1 MDHVQRSKA
10 DCHSPAFHGGNR
22 RFSTMAASFHDT
34 SKRSRGATI
43 SLIPF
48 CLILLF
54 GAPAR
59 GQSETDDRLVPQD
72 TVELKVSGWD
82 ALRGGVTEGVELNGA
97 FTIDTAGTLDLPVIG
112 HVPALGLHESEL
124 AKLITDRLQARSGFD
139 VRPVTTVQRSQS
151 AASSGGAKV
160 EGHPPGAP
168 PDVNGSRTLVEAA
181 ATGLE
186 RERSKTDASL
196 TVASLH
202 ELSAVRKELEAAR
215 QQASADRQSADKV
228 EQVLRSEL
236 QAAREQLDTMR
247 RVTADAGARARA
259 IADATTLQGQA
270 LDEQKQRAERLAR
283 DLATAQREVESLQ
296 AKAALAI
303 HDKAAAL
310 GAHQAAEASLS
321 GARRALDEERQKVER
336 FERDLA
342 TAHQSL
348 DALEASGKLAVAAQV
363 AGIRGREVAE
373 AAAKRAGEALA
384 LERGRADA
392 LERDLDAARQ
402 DRDAAK
408 DEVARLSAAL
418 EQQRERAFGLAR
430 DLAAAR
436 NETDILK
443 ARDAP
448 RDQRIEPAPKA
459 PAGDR
464 AGPRTSALAG
474 KRARSAREPERRE
487 IRKVVVRKSPRP
499 VRLTT
504 ISLPAAL
511 LPTRAPLRPAQG
523 IW

>member
-1 MDHVQRSKA
+1 MDHVQTSNA
-10 DCHSPAFHGGNR
+10 DCHSPALSGGIR
-22 RFSTMAASFHDT
+22 RFSAVAALFHDT
-34 SKRSRGATI
+34 RKRSRGAAI

-54 GAPAR
+54 GAPAKS
-59 GQSETDDRLVPQD
+59 QSETDDRLAPQD

-82 ALRGGVTEGVELNGA
+82 ALRGGITEGVELNGA
-97 FTIDTAGTLDLPVIG
+97 FTIGATGTLDLPGIG
-112 HVPALGLHESEL
+112 HVPAAGLRESEL

-139 VRPVTTVQRSQS
+139 VRPVTTVQRRQS
-151 AASSGGAKV
+151 ATSSGDAKV
-160 EGHPPGAP
+160 EGHPLGAP
-168 PDVNGSRTLVEAA
+168 PDVNGSRTLVAAA

-186 RERSKTDASL
+186 RERSKTDASPD
-196 TVASLH
+196 

-236 QAAREQLDTMR
+236 EAAREQLDTMR
-247 RVTADAGARARA
+247 RVTADAGVRARA
-259 IADATTLQGQA
+259 IADATALQGQA

-283 DLATAQREVESLQ
+283 DLATVQREVETLQ
-296 AKAALAI
+296 AKAAVAI
-303 HDKAAAL
+303 HEKAEAL

-342 TAHQSL
+342 AAHQSL
-348 DALEASGKLAVAAQV
+348 DVLEASGKLAAAAQV
-363 AGIRGREVAE
+363 ASIQGRQVAE
-373 AAAKRAGEALA
+373 AAAKRASEDLA

-392 LERDLDAARQ
+392 LERDLDVARQ

-418 EQQRERAFGLAR
+418 EQQRERAVVLAR
-430 DLAAAR
+430 DLAAAQ

-459 PAGDR
+459 PAADR
-464 AGPRTSALAG
+464 AGPHTSALTG
-474 KRARSAREPERRE
+474 KRAREPERRE
-487 IRKVVVRKSPRP
+487 IRKVVVRKSPPP

>member
-10 DCHSPAFHGGNR
+10 DCHSPAFPDGNR
-22 RFSTMAASFHDT
+22 PFSTMAALFHDT
-34 SKRSRGATI
+34 RKRSRCATI

-72 TVELKVSGWD
+72 IVELKVSGWD
-82 ALRGGVTEGVELNGA
+82 ALRGGVTEGAELTGA
-97 FTIDTAGTLDLPVIG
+97 FTIGTAGTLDLPVIG
-112 HVPALGLHESEL
+112 HVPAAGLRESEL

-139 VRPVTTVQRSQS
+139 VRPVTTVQRRQS

-196 TVASLH
+196 H

-228 EQVLRSEL
+228 ERVLRSEL
-236 QAAREQLDTMR
+236 EAAREELDEMR
-247 RVTADAGARARA
+247 RITADAGVRARA

-270 LDEQKQRAERLAR
+270 LEEQKQRAERLAQ
-283 DLATAQREVESLQ
+283 DLAMAQREVESLQ
-296 AKAALAI
+296 AVAI
-303 HDKAAAL
+303 REKAAAL

-321 GARRALDEERQKVER
+321 GARRALDEERQKIER

-342 TAHQSL
+342 AAHQSL
-348 DALEASGKLAVAAQV
+348 DALEASGKLAAAAQV
-363 AGIRGREVAE
+363 AGIQGRQVAE

-392 LERDLDAARQ
+392 LERDLDASRH

-418 EQQRERAFGLAR
+418 EQQRETAVGLAR

-448 RDQRIEPAPKA
+448 RDQRIESAPKA

-474 KRARSAREPERRE
+474 KRARSAREPEGRE
-487 IRKVVVRKSPRP
+487 IRKVVVRKSPQP

-511 LPTRAPLRPAQG
+511 LPTRAPLRAPQG

>member
-1 MDHVQRSKA
+1 MDHIQTSNA
-10 DCHSPAFHGGNR
+10 ACHSPALPGGIR
-22 RFSTMAASFHDT
+22 RFSAMAALFPDT
-34 SKRSRGATI
+34 RKRSRGAAI

-59 GQSETDDRLVPQD
+59 GQSETDNRLAPQD

-82 ALRGGVTEGVELNGA
+82 ALRGGITEGVELNGA
-97 FTIDTAGTLDLPVIG
+97 FTIDTTGTLDLPGIG
-112 HVPALGLHESEL
+112 HIPAAGLRESEL
-124 AKLITDRLQARSGFD
+124 ARLITDRLQARSGFD
-139 VRPVTTVQRSQS
+139 TRPVMTVQRTQL

-160 EGHPPGAP
+160 EGHPAGAP
-168 PDVNGSRTLVEAA
+168 QDVSGSRPLVEAA
-181 ATGLE
+181 ATGPG

-196 TVASLH
+196 H
-202 ELSAVRKELEAAR
+202 ELSAVRELEAAR
-215 QQASADRQSADKV
+215 QQASTDRQSADRV
-228 EQVLRSEL
+228 ERVLRSEL
-236 QAAREQLDTMR
+236 EAARDELDEMR
-247 RVTADAGARARA
+247 RVTADAGVRARA
-259 IADATTLQGQA
+259 VAEATTLQGQA
-270 LDEQKQRAERLAR
+270 LEDQKQRAERLAQG
-283 DLATAQREVESLQ
+283 LAMAQREVESLR

-303 HDKAAAL
+303 REKAAAL

-321 GARRALDEERQKVER
+321 GTKRALDEERQTIER
-336 FERDLA
+336 LERDLA
-342 TAHQSL
+342 ATQQSL
-348 DALEASGKLAVAAQV
+348 DALEANGKLAAAAQM
-363 AGIRGREVAE
+363 AAIQDRQAAE

-408 DEVARLSAAL
+408 EEVARLSAAL
-418 EQQRERAFGLAR
+418 EQQRERAVGLTR
-430 DLAAAR
+430 DLVAAR

-443 ARDAP
+443 ARNTP

-474 KRARSAREPERRE
+474 KRARSAHGPEGRE
-487 IRKVVVRKSPRP
+487 IRKVAVRKSPQP

-511 LPTRAPLRPAQG
+511 LPTRAPLRTAQG
-523 IW
+523 LW

>member
-10 DCHSPAFHGGNR
+10 DCHSPAFPDGNR
-22 RFSTMAASFHDT
+22 PFSTMAALFHDT
-34 SKRSRGATI
+34 RKRSRCATI

-72 TVELKVSGWD
+72 IVELKVSGWD
-82 ALRGGVTEGVELNGA
+82 ALRGGVTEGAELTGA
-97 FTIDTAGTLDLPVIG
+97 FTIGTAGTLDLPVIG
-112 HVPALGLHESEL
+112 HVPAAGLRESEL

-139 VRPVTTVQRSQS
+139 VRPVTTVQRRQS

-160 EGHPPGAP
+160 EGLPPGAP

-186 RERSKTDASL
+186 QERSKTDS
-196 TVASLH
+196 SLH

-228 EQVLRSEL
+228 ERVLRGEL
-236 QAAREQLDTMR
+236 EVAREELDEMR
-247 RVTADAGARARA
+247 RVTADAGVRARA
-259 IADATTLQGQA
+259 IAEATTLQGQA
-270 LDEQKQRAERLAR
+270 LEEQKQRAERLAQ
-283 DLATAQREVESLQ
+283 DLAMAQREVESLQ

-303 HDKAAAL
+303 REKAAAL

-321 GARRALDEERQKVER
+321 GARRALDQERQKIER

-342 TAHQSL
+342 AAHQSL
-348 DALEASGKLAVAAQV
+348 DALEASGKLAAAAQV
-363 AGIRGREVAE
+363 AGIQDRQVAE

-418 EQQRERAFGLAR
+418 EQQRETAVGLVR

-464 AGPRTSALAG
+464 AGPRTSALVG
-474 KRARSAREPERRE
+474 KRARSAREPEGRE
-487 IRKVVVRKSPRP
+487 IRKVAVRKSPQP

-504 ISLPAAL
+504 IILPAAL
-511 LPTRAPLRPAQG
+511 LPTRAPLRSAQG